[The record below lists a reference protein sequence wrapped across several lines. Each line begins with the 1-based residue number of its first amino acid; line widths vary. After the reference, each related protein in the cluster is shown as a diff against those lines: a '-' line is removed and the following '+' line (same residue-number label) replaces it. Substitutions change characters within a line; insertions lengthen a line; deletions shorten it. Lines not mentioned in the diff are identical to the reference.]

1 MSPPFETRSVSQTI
15 TLCVFTVGLFVVY
28 RLLTLT
34 LVINK
39 NTNHTISLKFAY
51 SAVFIHLVSFL
62 SIVVYFATNASPEL
76 LIFSKIMHGV
86 SSVFHLVWIVKV
98 KNRIDALTSA
108 KTNTD
113 TSLNP
118 FLSAFLHVIYF
129 QYKINQ
135 RNAGIAEL
143 AA

>member
-1 MSPPFETRSVSQTI
+1 MSPLFETKSVLQTI
-15 TLCVFTVGLFVVY
+15 ALCIFTVGLFVVY

-34 LVINK
+34 FVINQNVK
-39 NTNHTISLKFAY
+39 HTISLKFAY
-51 SAVFIHLVSFL
+51 SAVAIHLVSFV
-62 SIVVYFATNASPEL
+62 SIVIYFTTDAPPEL
-76 LIFSKIMHGV
+76 LVFSKVMHAV

-113 TSLNP
+113 TNLNP

-135 RNAGIAEL
+135 RNARIAGL